1 MFLPF
6 SLGAQ
11 RTYSVPLERQAP
23 DSFACSMEFSPF
35 SSLPSQ
41 GEGIWVAFALGG
53 HL

>member
-11 RTYSVPLERQAP
+11 RTHSVPLERQAP

-35 SSLPSQ
+35 SSLSSQ
-41 GEGIWVAFALGG
+41 DEGIWGAFALGG